1 MSAPILKL
9 DSLEPDERPYITI
22 GSLAPDGAWQA
33 FKARNFRFLLR
44 WFPVHYRP
52 GAPYSLRLG
61 DELGLRQQ
69 VHLAKLVTEFHNI
82 AISGQEI
89 SDAEMSRAETIL
101 DELVKLILEAPD
113 SVRERLTYGQKVAIL
128 QAYPKVS
135 EGFPRAVMAAPQD
148 HLSARPTSGA
158 SSRASVPSTDST
170 TG

>member
-1 MSAPILKL
+1 MTQPILKL

-22 GSLAPDGAWQA
+22 GSLTPDGPWQA

-44 WFPVHYRP
+44 WFPVRYRP

-69 VHLAKLVTEFHNI
+69 VHLAKLVTEFHKI
-82 AISGQEI
+82 ATSGNEI
-89 SDAEMSRAETIL
+89 TDPEMARAESIL
-101 DELVKLILEAPD
+101 DELVALILEAPD
-113 SVRERLTYGQKVAIL
+113 SVRQRLTYGQKVAIL

-148 HLSARPTSGA
+148 HLSAKPTSGVSSPA
-158 SSRASVPSTDST
+158 SPVSTVST